1 MSWPPE
7 KCEWSETDF
16 IYIEAVRSCHY
27 HAPPPV
33 PPETKSSGSRGE
45 GEDLCTSANLLH
57 IFCDVFPLENWK
69 FIFPSCDLIYPLA
82 IVPASHIFLN
92 NQVFNNPFTICLSPL
107 LLPLLS
113 CGPHTCGQKRN
124 HGLYLLFC
132 PPTYDWQLM
141 QDLGGKHVP
150 GSSYL
155 STHNTYSLSVSR
167 ALKISLK
174 LDLACRIA
182 VTTVQWIFSAGHK
195 PLRRV
200 NVHNYTD

>member
-1 MSWPPE
+1 MQ
-7 KCEWSETDF
+7 
-16 IYIEAVRSCHY
+16 
-27 HAPPPV
+27 
-33 PPETKSSGSRGE
+33 
-45 GEDLCTSANLLH
+45 
-57 IFCDVFPLENWK
+57 FPLENWK

-92 NQVFNNPFTICLSPL
+92 NQVFYNPLIICLSPL

-113 CGPHTCGQKRN
+113 CGPQTWMEEKSWT
-124 HGLYLLFC
+124 LPSLLSS
-132 PPTYDWQLM
+132 YVWQLM

-200 NVHNYTD
+200 NIRIYS

>member
-1 MSWPPE
+1 MGCRGLQNSA
-7 KCEWSETDF
+7 ETDF

-33 PPETKSSGSRGE
+33 PPGTKSSGSRGE

-92 NQVFNNPFTICLSPL
+92 NQVFYNPLIICLSPL

-113 CGPHTCGQKRN
+113 CGPQTWMEEKSWT
-124 HGLYLLFC
+124 LPSLLSS
-132 PPTYDWQLM
+132 YVWQLM
-141 QDLGGKHVP
+141 QDLGGNMCQP
-150 GSSYL
+150 PL
-155 STHNTYSLSVSR
+155 SKLFNNTFSLSFQSPED
-167 ALKISLK
+167 LFKTWPSLWNSWNEGSTEFQCRSQIK
-174 LDLACRIA
+174 LPFEKNEH
-182 VTTVQWIFSAGHK
+182 T
-195 PLRRV
+195 
-200 NVHNYTD
+200 